1 MLPKLRNLSFSSNF
15 FLQFS
20 FNFKL
25 NKRNTYNL
33 LLCEANETKKHL
45 QLRKNSL
52 QKCRTL
58 VISIQSLLLPQNGSS
73 RRQLG
78 NIREEKPIP
87 EISDETKFKKYLYLT
102 SVLFIEFINVHI
114 FNIDPPS
121 AKPSANK
128 LASEAN

>member
-1 MLPKLRNLSFSSNF
+1 MKSTLLKNNF
-15 FLQFS
+15 FQIYKS
-20 FNFKL
+20 
-25 NKRNTYNL
+25 
-33 LLCEANETKKHL
+33 
-45 QLRKNSL
+45 
-52 QKCRTL
+52 L

-78 NIREEKPIP
+78 NIREEKPIL
-87 EISDETKFKKYLYLT
+87 EISVETKLKKYLYLT
-102 SVLFIEFINVHI
+102 SVLLIEFINVHI